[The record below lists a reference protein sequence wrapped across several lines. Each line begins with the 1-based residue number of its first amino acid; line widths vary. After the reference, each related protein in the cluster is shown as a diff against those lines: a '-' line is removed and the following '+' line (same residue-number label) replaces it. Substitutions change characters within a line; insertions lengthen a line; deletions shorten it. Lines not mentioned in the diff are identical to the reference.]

1 MTEPGTRVRGKVAV
15 VAEKPA
21 VARDIAR
28 VLGAVR
34 RGDGCLIGNGYV
46 VTWAIGHLVGLAQP
60 HEIRPEWRRWQRE
73 GLPMLPR
80 EWPLVV
86 DEQRREQFEAVRR
99 ILDDGE
105 VERVVCATDA
115 GREGELIFRYI
126 YEAAGCSKPV
136 SRLWI
141 SSLTAEAI
149 RRGFERLREGREL
162 DPLAAAARGRSRAD
176 WLVGMNLSRACTLA
190 YGEDLTVGRVQTPT
204 LAMVVERELAI
215 RAFVPAD
222 YFAVVATCAGAG
234 RGPGAGSANGAGGA
248 VTPAPA
254 ATWRGT
260 WFRGALPARP
270 DAPGKRDAPASGSSG
285 SSGSFGGFGGPGS
298 SSGPGDSAGPSSVP
312 GSGDGPRRE
321 DRRLP
326 ADGEEARRIAAR
338 TLAGRAEIES
348 VRAETRRQPPPLLY
362 DLTELQRHAN
372 RLFGWSAQHTLAVA
386 QSLYERHKLISY
398 PRTDS
403 RHLPQDVAAT
413 LGAVVQAIAGPYR
426 GLLAPGTGERPLGR
440 RFVDD
445 SRVTDHH
452 AILPTTTVADGIYS
466 DERLLYDLICRR
478 LLAAWHD
485 DHVTSTTTVITAV
498 TSRHGEP
505 AAPADPGRTAA
516 SPEAVVDRYASTGT
530 VVEHMGWKVL
540 DPEPRTAAAPGGGAG
555 GVAAAAADQAPRAGD
570 AGHAGD
576 AGDHR
581 AGTGDQAAAGGDQ
594 AAEPGGRTA
603 EPGDRPASGGTAEAQ
618 VLPAGLAAGQRAAV
632 LAAEPVAGKTRPP
645 RRFTEAT
652 LLTAMETAG
661 RGLEDK
667 ELSEAMR
674 DSGLGTPA
682 TRAEIIEGLLR
693 RAYMERRGKVLA
705 ATDKGVRLIELV
717 HPQVKS
723 PAMTGQW
730 EAQLKRIERGQ
741 GDLGAFMS
749 GIESYV
755 REVVAGVFN
764 APGPPPPGRAPQG
777 TNGGQRATAVAASS
791 ALPATGASPAQ
802 PAAGAGHARAEVAGA
817 IPAHPVAAGADHAQR
832 AAAGASPGHPAAEG
846 RQGGGA
852 AAARQAP
859 PAAAPGA
866 VSWQYPGPAAR
877 GKPAWTPSPSQTRF
891 RFPDQ
896 AGVRGGAS
904 IPHPVTPPPAK
915 PPVSTP
921 PPATPL
927 LSTSP
932 PAAPALSTSPPATPP
947 PSTRRSTPPL
957 FAPPP
962 AVPPSPS
969 AGLGAGRQPQPIA
982 AVPAE
987 RLGELLRS
995 AFRLTAFRPYQEAV
1009 CQTVTGGRD
1018 ALLVMP
1024 TGAGKSLCYQLP
1036 GIARAGTTLVISP
1049 LIALM
1054 EDQVAKLLALGMRA
1068 ERVHSGRDRADS
1080 RRVCGLYLE
1089 GRLDFLFIAPE
1100 RLSVPGF
1107 PELLARRPPALI
1119 AVDEAHC
1126 ISQWGHDFRP
1136 DYRMLGQRLPQLRPA
1151 PVIALTATATPL
1163 VQEDIASQLGLRS
1176 PARFIHGFR
1185 RTNIAVEVAELR
1197 PSGRRQAVRAVLAD
1211 PGRRPAIVYAP
1222 TRKEAEALGEELGAE
1237 LRAAAYHA
1245 GMTGAARDRVQADFQ
1260 AGRLEV
1266 IVATIAF
1273 GMGIDKADIR
1283 TVIHTG
1289 LPGSLE
1295 GYYQEIGRAG
1305 RDGLP
1310 SRAILLYS
1318 FADRRTHEFFHGRD
1332 YPEVHVLEEIWRSLA
1347 AEPQAIDRLRRRM
1360 GLDEEVFDKAFEKL
1374 WIHGGVRVDAEE
1386 QAMRGEAAWVAPYV
1400 AQREHKLAQL
1410 AQMAR
1415 LPESHSCRMLHLVRH
1430 FGDQEDDG
1438 RVCGSCDICAPEAC
1452 LVRRFRRPTAAEDE
1466 VLRHLLETLRGRG
1479 GQSAGQLFREC
1490 AAGPALQRKQFELL
1504 LEGLSRAG
1512 LVRVQEDSFAKDGK
1526 TIRFLRVGLTG
1537 EGYQGE
1543 PDSLLAA
1550 IEIAEETAQAPAR
1563 RGRRRGAAA
1572 AYPGAAG
1579 MGTAAAGTP
1588 EAPDDLGRLDRHGR
1602 RAGHGRGKGS
1612 RAAVA
1617 SDGRSAG
1624 KRPAAAARPASADA
1638 VPAHLWVALRAW
1650 RSAEAKRRRVPAFRI
1665 LSDRVLI
1672 AVAAERPRDEEGLL
1686 AISGIGPTIVSKF
1699 GDALLRLVGGE
1710 GA

>member
-1 MTEPGTRVRGKVAV
+1 LAWSTDCPGGPTRLPRRFPSMSMEADSSGRPGTGDETIRLDDAVVTEPGTRVRGKVAV

-28 VLGAVR
+28 VLGAAR
-34 RGDGCLIGNGYV
+34 RGDGCLVGNGYV

-215 RAFVPAD
+215 RAFVPED
-222 YFAVVATCAGAG
+222 YFEVVATFALAGMG
-234 RGPGAGSANGAGGA
+234 TEAGSATSAAAMAEPVPAASPAVAGTAAG
-248 VTPAPA
+248 VA

-260 WFRGALPARP
+260 WFRGAFPVRP
-270 DAPGKRDAPASGSSG
+270 DAQGRSDAPASGSSG
-285 SSGSFGGFGGPGS
+285 SSGGPGA
-298 SSGPGDSAGPSSVP
+298 PAGPSGLP
-312 GSGDGPRRE
+312 ASGDGPRRE

-452 AILPTTTVADGIYS
+452 AILPTTTVADAIYS

-498 TSRHGEP
+498 TSRHAGP
-505 AAPADPGRTAA
+505 AAPADPGRTEA
-516 SPEAVVDRYASTGT
+516 SPEPIVDRYASTGT
-530 VVEHMGWKVL
+530 VVERLGWKVL
-540 DPEPRTAAAPGGGAG
+540 DPEPRSAAAPGGGAG
-555 GVAAAAADQAPRAGD
+555 GVATAAANQAPGAADHGAG
-570 AGHAGD
+570 A
-576 AGDHR
+576 
-581 AGTGDQAAAGGDQ
+581 GDQAAVGGDQ

-603 EPGDRPASGGTAEAQ
+603 APGDRPAGGGTAEAQ

-645 RRFTEAT
+645 RRLTEAT

-682 TRAEIIEGLLR
+682 TRAETIENLLR

-791 ALPATGASPAQ
+791 ALPAAGASPAQ
-802 PAAGAGHARAEVAGA
+802 PAT
-817 IPAHPVAAGADHAQR
+817 
-832 AAAGASPGHPAAEG
+832 EG

-859 PAAAPGA
+859 PAAAPGTG
-866 VSWQYPGPAAR
+866 SWQYPGPAAR
-877 GKPAWTPSPSQTRF
+877 GKPAWTPPPSQARF
-891 RFPDQ
+891 RFADQ

-904 IPHPVTPPPAK
+904 IPHPATPL
-915 PPVSTP
+915 
-921 PPATPL
+921 PATPP

-932 PAAPALSTSPPATPP
+932 LAPPP

-957 FAPPP
+957 FAPQP

-969 AGLGAGRQPQPIA
+969 AGLGAGGQPIA

-995 AFRLTAFRPYQEAV
+995 AFRLNAFRPYQEAV

-1163 VQEDIASQLGLRS
+1163 VQDDIASQLGLRS

-1237 LRAAAYHA
+1237 LQAAAYHA

-1332 YPEVHVLEEIWRSLA
+1332 YPEVHVLEEIWRSLT
-1347 AEPQAIDRLRRRM
+1347 AEPQAIDRLRRRI

-1386 QAMRGEAAWVAPYV
+1386 QAMRGEAGWVAPYV

-1438 RVCGSCDICAPEAC
+1438 RACGSCDICAPEAC
-1452 LVRRFRRPTAAEDE
+1452 LVRRFRRPTAVEDE

-1550 IEIAEETAQAPAR
+1550 IEIAEETAQPPAR

-1579 MGTAAAGTP
+1579 MGTAEAGTP

-1602 RAGHGRGKGS
+1602 RVGHGRGKGS

-1686 AISGIGPTIVSKF
+1686 AISGIGPTIVSKY

>member
-1 MTEPGTRVRGKVAV
+1 MTEPRTSASGAHGKVAV

-28 VLGAVR
+28 VLGAER
-34 RGDGCLIGNGYV
+34 RGDGCLVGNGYV

-73 GLPMLPR
+73 ALPMLPR

-86 DEQRREQFEAVRR
+86 AEERREQFEAVRR
-99 ILDDGE
+99 ILGDAD

-126 YEAAGCSKPV
+126 YEAAGCNKPV

-149 RRGFERLREGREL
+149 RRGFDRLREGREL

-190 YGEDLTVGRVQTPT
+190 FGEDLTVGRVQTPT

-215 RAFVPAD
+215 RAFVPED
-222 YFAVVATCAGAG
+222 YFEVVATFALAGTA
-234 RGPGAGSANGAGGA
+234 A
-248 VTPAPA
+248 APA
-254 ATWRGT
+254 APPVTWRGT
-260 WFRGALPARP
+260 WFRG
-270 DAPGKRDAPASGSSG
+270 
-285 SSGSFGGFGGPGS
+285 GP
-298 SSGPGDSAGPSSVP
+298 VP
-312 GSGDGPRRE
+312 GMARAEPPGGDGPRRE

-338 TLAGRAEIES
+338 TLAGRAEVES

-386 QSLYERHKLISY
+386 QSLYERYKLISY

-413 LGAVVQAIAGPYR
+413 LGAVVQAVAGAYP
-426 GLLAPGTGERPLGR
+426 GLVAPGTGERPLGR

-445 SRVTDHH
+445 TKVTDHH
-452 AILPTTTVADGIYS
+452 AILPTTTVADGLYG
-466 DERLLYDLICRR
+466 DERRLYDLICRR

-498 TSRHGEP
+498 TSRDGKPPEQGAASMVGATDPGEP
-505 AAPADPGRTAA
+505 
-516 SPEAVVDRYASTGT
+516 VIDRYVSTGT
-530 VVEHMGWKVL
+530 VVEQLGWKVL
-540 DPEPRTAAAPGGGAG
+540 DPEPRPAPGHPGGSSDEAGAAPGLAGGLPAGKGGAG
-555 GVAAAAADQAPRAGD
+555 
-570 AGHAGD
+570 
-576 AGDHR
+576 
-581 AGTGDQAAAGGDQ
+581 
-594 AAEPGGRTA
+594 EPGEGAAGRTA
-603 EPGDRPASGGTAEAQ
+603 GAGAAETQ
-618 VLPAGLAAGQRAAV
+618 VLPAGLAAGQRPAV
-632 LAAEPVAGKTRPP
+632 LGAEPVAGKTRPP

-661 RGLEDK
+661 RTLEDR
-667 ELSEAMR
+667 ELSEAMK

-682 TRAEIIEGLLR
+682 TRAEIIETLLR
-693 RAYMERRGKVLA
+693 RVYMERHGKALA

-723 PAMTGQW
+723 PEMTGRW

-741 GDLGAFMS
+741 GELGAFMS

-755 REVVAGVFN
+755 REVVAGVFA
-764 APGPPPPGRAPQG
+764 APGGPAAILDSPGNNGGAPPGRGGIASAPAPG
-777 TNGGQRATAVAASS
+777 R
-791 ALPATGASPAQ
+791 
-802 PAAGAGHARAEVAGA
+802 PAAPVPDR
-817 IPAHPVAAGADHAQR
+817 PAAPMPDRPAAPMPDRPAAPGTGEAPR
-832 AAAGASPGHPAAEG
+832 RPIAAAGPGRPP
-846 RQGGGA
+846 
-852 AAARQAP
+852 AP
-859 PAAAPGA
+859 PFQPRL
-866 VSWQYPGPAAR
+866 SF
-877 GKPAWTPSPSQTRF
+877 SP
-891 RFPDQ
+891 
-896 AGVRGGAS
+896 
-904 IPHPVTPPPAK
+904 
-915 PPVSTP
+915 
-921 PPATPL
+921 
-927 LSTSP
+927 
-932 PAAPALSTSPPATPP
+932 SPPATAGPSRTPAAAVDTRPTPAPGPAGPP
-947 PSTRRSTPPL
+947 PGPAS
-957 FAPPP
+957 APPP
-962 AVPPSPS
+962 AGAGGVTGLRGGLGFRGGAVVPP
-969 AGLGAGRQPQPIA
+969 AAGRPMPA
-982 AVPAE
+982 GVPAPAANDLQRVAGEPSE

-995 AFRLTAFRPYQEAV
+995 AFRLTAFRPFQEAV
-1009 CQTVTGGRD
+1009 CRTVTAGRD

-1036 GIARAGTTLVISP
+1036 GIARGGTTLVISP

-1054 EDQVAKLLALGMRA
+1054 EDQVAKLCALRLRA
-1068 ERVHSGRDRADS
+1068 ERIHSGRDRADS
-1080 RRVCGLYLE
+1080 RRVCSLYLE

-1107 PELLARRPPALI
+1107 PELLARRPPTLV

-1151 PVIALTATATPL
+1151 PVMALTATATPL
-1163 VQEDIASQLGLRS
+1163 VQDDIASQLGLQA

-1197 PSGRRQAVRAVLAD
+1197 PSGRRQAVRSVLAD
-1211 PGRRPAIVYAP
+1211 AARRPAIVYAP
-1222 TRKEAEALGEELGAE
+1222 TRKEAEALGLELGAE
-1237 LRAAAYHA
+1237 MPAAAYHA
-1245 GMTGAARDRVQADFQ
+1245 GMTAAARDRVQADFQ

-1332 YPEVHVLEEIWRSLA
+1332 YPETHVLDEIWRALS
-1347 AEPQAIDRLRRRM
+1347 AEPQPIDRLRRRL

-1374 WIHGGVRVDAEE
+1374 WIHGGARVDAEE
-1386 QAMRGEAAWVAPYV
+1386 QATRGDSGWQATYA
-1400 AQREHKLAQL
+1400 AQREHKLGQL

-1415 LPESHSCRMLHLVRH
+1415 LPESHACRMLHLVRH

-1438 RVCGSCDICAPEAC
+1438 SPCRVCDICAPESC
-1452 LVRRFRRPTAAEDE
+1452 LVRHFRGPTAAEAE
-1466 VLRHLLETLRGRG
+1466 VLRHLLEALRGRG

-1490 AAGPALQRKQFELL
+1490 AAGRALERKRFELL

-1512 LVRVQEDSFAKDGK
+1512 LVQVQEDSFAKDGK
-1526 TIRFLRVGLTG
+1526 TIRFLRVGLTR
-1537 EGYQGE
+1537 EGFQGDPE
-1543 PDSLLAA
+1543 ALLAG
-1550 IEIAEETAQAPAR
+1550 IEIAEEPAQAPRRRASRKAAAAGGPAPAGGGAR
-1563 RGRRRGAAA
+1563 REGRAGGRRRRQPAS
-1572 AYPGAAG
+1572 GAAG
-1579 MGTAAAGTP
+1579 GGEAPPAGGVAAA
-1588 EAPDDLGRLDRHGR
+1588 
-1602 RAGHGRGKGS
+1602 
-1612 RAAVA
+1612 
-1617 SDGRSAG
+1617 
-1624 KRPAAAARPASADA
+1624 RPAAAATRPASADA
-1638 VPAHLWVALRAW
+1638 VPAHLWAALRAW
-1650 RSAEAKRRRVPAFRI
+1650 RTGEAKRRRVPAFHI
-1665 LSDRVLI
+1665 LSDRVLL

-1686 AISGIGPTIVSKF
+1686 AISGIGPTIVRKY
-1699 GDALLRLVGGE
+1699 GDTLLRLVAGD
-1710 GA
+1710 AP

>member
-1 MTEPGTRVRGKVAV
+1 VTEPGTSVRGKVAV

-28 VLGAVR
+28 VLGASR
-34 RGDGCLIGNGYV
+34 RGDGCLVGNGYV

-86 DEQRREQFEAVRR
+86 DEERREQFEAVRR

-149 RRGFERLREGREL
+149 RHGFERLRDGREM

-215 RAFVPAD
+215 RAFVPED
-222 YFAVVATCAGAG
+222 YFEVVATFALAE
-234 RGPGAGSANGAGGA
+234 
-248 VTPAPA
+248 TPA

-260 WFRGALPARP
+260 WFRGALPAGP
-270 DAPGKRDAPASGSSG
+270 EAPGASDARVSGGPDGPSAV
-285 SSGSFGGFGGPGS
+285 PGS
-298 SSGPGDSAGPSSVP
+298 S
-312 GSGDGPRRE
+312 DGPRRE

-338 TLAGRAEIES
+338 TLAGRADVES

-372 RLFGWSAQHTLAVA
+372 RLHGWSAQHTLAVA

-445 SRVTDHH
+445 ARVTDHH
-452 AILPTTTVADGIYS
+452 AILPTTTAADGLS
-466 DERLLYDLICRR
+466 ADERLLYDLVCRR
-478 LLAAWHD
+478 LLAAWHE

-498 TSRHGEP
+498 TSRDGDLAVPGEPGRPGEKARSGEP
-505 AAPADPGRTAA
+505 APIDLPGRTAA
-516 SPEAVVDRYASTGT
+516 SPEPVVDRYASTGT
-530 VVEHMGWKVL
+530 VVERLGWKVL
-540 DPEPRTAAAPGGGAG
+540 DPEPRTAPAPGHGSGGAPESA
-555 GVAAAAADQAPRAGD
+555 VDR
-570 AGHAGD
+570 
-576 AGDHR
+576 
-581 AGTGDQAAAGGDQ
+581 

-603 EPGDRPASGGTAEAQ
+603 EPGGRIAEPGDRPVSGGAAEAQ
-618 VLPAGLAAGQRAAV
+618 VLPAGLAAGQRATV

-682 TRAEIIEGLLR
+682 TRAEIIENLLR
-693 RAYMERRGKVLA
+693 RAYMERRGKMLA

-741 GDLGAFMS
+741 GELGAFMS

-755 REVVAGVFN
+755 REVVEGVFN
-764 APGPPPPGRAPQG
+764 APAAAAQGRAPLG
-777 TNGGQRATAVAASS
+777 TNGGQRTAAAAVPS
-791 ALPATGASPAQ
+791 ALPA
-802 PAAGAGHARAEVAGA
+802 
-817 IPAHPVAAGADHAQR
+817 
-832 AAAGASPGHPAAEG
+832 
-846 RQGGGA
+846 
-852 AAARQAP
+852 AP
-859 PAAAPGA
+859 
-866 VSWQYPGPAAR
+866 

-891 RFPDQ
+891 RFEESARPRQ
-896 AGVRGGAS
+896 ATAGAMA
-904 IPHPVTPPPAK
+904 PTV
-915 PPVSTP
+915 
-921 PPATPL
+921 
-927 LSTSP
+927 
-932 PAAPALSTSPPATPP
+932 PAAPRGGSSSVAEATGSSRAPAVAGPNPAPAPGPGSP
-947 PSTRRSTPPL
+947 S
-957 FAPPP
+957 FAPRPS
-962 AVPPSPS
+962 ALRPSPLPLT
-969 AGLGAGRQPQPIA
+969 APPMPARGLGAGRQPAA

-987 RLGELLRS
+987 RLGELLRT

-1009 CQTVTGGRD
+1009 CRTVTAGRD

-1054 EDQVAKLLALGMRA
+1054 EDQVAKLAILGMRA

-1080 RRVCGLYLE
+1080 RRVCALYLE

-1136 DYRMLGQRLPQLRPA
+1136 DYRMLGLRLPQLRPA

-1163 VQEDIASQLGLRS
+1163 VQDDIASQLGLLS

-1222 TRKEAEALGEELGAE
+1222 TRKEAEALGEVLGAE
-1237 LRAAAYHA
+1237 LPAAAYHA
-1245 GMTGAARDRVQADFQ
+1245 GMTAAARDRVQADFQ

-1332 YPEVHVLEEIWRSLA
+1332 YPEVHVLEEIWRSLTV
-1347 AEPQAIDRLRRRM
+1347 EPQAIDRLRRRI

-1374 WIHGGVRVDAEE
+1374 WIHGGARVDAEE
-1386 QAMRGEAAWVAPYV
+1386 QATRGDAGWVAPYV

-1415 LPESHSCRMLHLVRH
+1415 LPESHSCRMLHMVRH

-1438 RVCGSCDICAPEAC
+1438 RACGACDICAPEAC
-1452 LVRRFRRPTAAEDE
+1452 LVRHFRRPTAVEDE

-1490 AAGPALQRKQFELL
+1490 AAGPALPRKQFELL

-1526 TIRFLRVGLTG
+1526 TIRFSRVGLTG
-1537 EGYQGE
+1537 EGYQGD
-1543 PDSLLAA
+1543 PDSLLAG
-1550 IEIAEETAQAPAR
+1550 IEIAEEPAQPAR
-1563 RGRRRGAAA
+1563 QRGRRRTAAA
-1572 AYPGAAG
+1572 AFPGAAEA
-1579 MGTAAAGTP
+1579 GTAEG
-1588 EAPDDLGRLDRHGR
+1588 PDALGRLDRRGR
-1602 RAGHGRGKGS
+1602 RVEHSRRKGI
-1612 RAAVA
+1612 RDAA
-1617 SDGRSAG
+1617 SPDGRSAG
-1624 KRPAAAARPASADA
+1624 KLPAAAAAARPASADA
-1638 VPAHLWVALRAW
+1638 VPAHLWTALRAW
-1650 RSAEAKRRRVPAFRI
+1650 RSGEAKRRRVPAFRI

-1672 AVAAERPRDEEGLL
+1672 AVALEQPRDEEGLL
-1686 AISGIGPTIVSKF
+1686 AISGIGPTIVSKY
-1699 GDALLRLVGGE
+1699 GDALLRLVGGD

>member
-1 MTEPGTRVRGKVAV
+1 VRGTVAV

-34 RGDGCLIGNGYV
+34 RGDGCLVGNGYV

-126 YEAAGCSKPV
+126 YEAAGCHKPV

-149 RRGFERLREGREL
+149 RRGFERLREGHEL

-215 RAFVPAD
+215 RAFVPED
-222 YFAVVATCAGAG
+222 YFEVVATFALAGTGMA
-234 RGPGAGSANGAGGA
+234 ANGAGGA
-248 VTPAPA
+248 GGVGGASGAGGAGVTSGAGGAEAPAPGA
-254 ATWRGT
+254 SWRGT
-260 WFRGALPARP
+260 WFRGALPAGVG
-270 DAPGKRDAPASGSSG
+270 AAQEG
-285 SSGSFGGFGGPGS
+285 
-298 SSGPGDSAGPSSVP
+298 

-326 ADGEEARRIAAR
+326 ADGEEARRIAER

-403 RHLPQDVAAT
+403 RHLPEDVAAT
-413 LGAVVQAIAGPYR
+413 LGAVVQAVAGPYR

-452 AILPTTTVADGIYS
+452 AILPTTTVADGIDA

-478 LLAAWHD
+478 LLASWHE

-498 TSRHGEP
+498 TSRTSRHGDP
-505 AAPADPGRTAA
+505 AAPAPGE
-516 SPEAVVDRYASTGT
+516 PGGMEAPAEPAVDRYASTGT
-530 VVEHMGWKVL
+530 VVESQGWKIL
-540 DPEPRTAAAPGGGAG
+540 DPEPRTAPAPGGGA
-555 GVAAAAADQAPRAGD
+555 
-570 AGHAGD
+570 
-576 AGDHR
+576 
-581 AGTGDQAAAGGDQ
+581 
-594 AAEPGGRTA
+594 
-603 EPGDRPASGGTAEAQ
+603 AEAQ

-632 LAAEPVAGKTRPP
+632 LAAEPVAGRTRPP

-682 TRAEIIEGLLR
+682 TRAEIIETLLR

-705 ATDKGVRLIELV
+705 ATDKGVRLVELV

-764 APGPPPPGRAPQG
+764 APGPAVSGRAPQG
-777 TNGGQRATAVAASS
+777 TNGG
-791 ALPATGASPAQ
+791 P
-802 PAAGAGHARAEVAGA
+802 
-817 IPAHPVAAGADHAQR
+817 R
-832 AAAGASPGHPAAEG
+832 AAAAGVSVAP
-846 RQGGGA
+846 
-852 AAARQAP
+852 AAARPAA

-866 VSWQYPGPAAR
+866 GGWQYPGPAER
-877 GKPAWTPSPSQTRF
+877 GKPAWTPSPSQTRL
-891 RFPDQ
+891 RFEQQ
-896 AGVRGGAS
+896 AGPRQAAAGA
-904 IPHPVTPPPAK
+904 TAPPPAA
-915 PPVSTP
+915 
-921 PPATPL
+921 ATGGGSSAAATGGGPRAVAGAAG
-927 LSTSP
+927 SS
-932 PAAPALSTSPPATPP
+932 PAAAVAAGPSSAPAPGHRPP
-947 PSTRRSTPPL
+947 PPL
-957 FAPPP
+957 FAPRPAAPP
-962 AVPPSPS
+962 APPIPS
-969 AGLGAGRQPQPIA
+969 AGPGAGRQPTA
-982 AVPAE
+982 AVPVE
-987 RLGELLRS
+987 RLGELLRT
-995 AFRLTAFRPYQEAV
+995 AFRLTEFRPYQEAV

-1054 EDQVAKLLALGMRA
+1054 EDQVAKLSALGMRA

-1089 GRLDFLFIAPE
+1089 GRLDYLFIAPE

-1163 VQEDIASQLGLRS
+1163 VQDDIASQLGLLS

-1197 PSGRRQAVRAVLAD
+1197 PSGRRQAVRAVLSD

-1245 GMTGAARDRVQADFQ
+1245 GMTAAARDRVQADFQ

-1332 YPEVHVLEEIWRSLA
+1332 YPEVHVLEEIWRSLT
-1347 AEPQAIDRLRRRM
+1347 AEPQAIDRLRRRL

-1374 WIHGGVRVDAEE
+1374 WIHGGARVDGEE
-1386 QAMRGEAAWVAPYV
+1386 QATRGEAGWVAPYV

-1415 LPESHSCRMLHLVRH
+1415 LPESHSCRMLHMVRH

-1452 LVRRFRRPTAAEDE
+1452 LVRHFRRPTAAEDE

-1526 TIRFLRVGLTG
+1526 TIRFLRVGLTS

-1550 IEIAEETAQAPAR
+1550 IEIAEEPAQAPRQR
-1563 RGRRRGAAA
+1563 RSRRGAGAA
-1572 AYPGAAG
+1572 APGAAG
-1579 MGTAAAGTP
+1579 MGTAAAGTL
-1588 EAPDDLGRLDRHGR
+1588 EMPDGLDRRGR

-1612 RAAVA
+1612 RAAMA
-1617 SDGRSAG
+1617 ADGRSAG
-1624 KRPAAAARPASADA
+1624 KVPAAAAATRPASADA
-1638 VPAHLWVALRAW
+1638 IPAHLWTALRAW
-1650 RSAEAKRRRVPAFRI
+1650 RSGEAKRRRVPAFRI
-1665 LSDRVLI
+1665 LTDRVLI
-1672 AVAAERPRDEEGLL
+1672 AVALERPRDEEGLL
-1686 AISGIGPTIVSKF
+1686 AISGIGPTIVGKY

>member
-1 MTEPGTRVRGKVAV
+1 VTEPRTNLGAKIAV

-28 VLGAVR
+28 VLGAER
-34 RGDGCLIGNGYV
+34 RGDGCLTGNGYV

-86 DEQRREQFEAVRR
+86 AEERRDQFEAVRR
-99 ILDDGE
+99 ILADAE

-126 YEAAGCSKPV
+126 YEAAGCRKPV

-190 YGEDLTVGRVQTPT
+190 FGEDLSVGRVQTPT

-215 RAFVPAD
+215 RAFVPED
-222 YFAVVATCAGAG
+222 YFEVVATFGLAGRGRIDGMAAAAAAPPAGAG
-234 RGPGAGSANGAGGA
+234 AEE
-248 VTPAPA
+248 

-260 WFRGALPARP
+260 WFR
-270 DAPGKRDAPASGSSG
+270 APGEVEPAGR
-285 SSGSFGGFGGPGS
+285 GGG
-298 SSGPGDSAGPSSVP
+298 A
-312 GSGDGPRRE
+312 DGPRRE

-326 ADGEEARRIAAR
+326 GDGEEARRIAAR
-338 TLAGRAEIES
+338 TLTGTAEVES
-348 VRAETRRQPPPLLY
+348 VRAEARRQPPPLLY

-372 RLFGWSAQHTLAVA
+372 RLYGWSAQHTLGVA

-413 LGAVVQAIAGPYR
+413 LGAVVLAIAGPYR

-445 SRVTDHH
+445 ARVTDHH
-452 AILPTTTVADGIYS
+452 AILPTTTVADGLYG
-466 DERLLYDLICRR
+466 DERRLYDLVCRR
-478 LLAAWHD
+478 LLAAWHE

-498 TSRHGEP
+498 TSGGGP
-505 AAPADPGRTAA
+505 GAPASAAPPGPPAMGPA
-516 SPEAVVDRYASTGT
+516 GPIVDRYVSTGT
-530 VVEHMGWKVL
+530 VVEQPGWKVL
-540 DPEPRTAAAPGGGAG
+540 DPEPPAPAGRSRGDADTGG
-555 GVAAAAADQAPRAGD
+555 AGD
-570 AGHAGD
+570 AGERRGD
-576 AGDHR
+576 AGGKPE
-581 AGTGDQAAAGGDQ
+581 AGGEQSAAGGD
-594 AAEPGGRTA
+594 
-603 EPGDRPASGGTAEAQ
+603 RPAGGDGPAGAGAEEAQ
-618 VLPAGLAAGQRAAV
+618 LLPAGLAAGLRPAV

-645 RRFTEAT
+645 RRLTEAT

-661 RGLEDK
+661 RALDDK
-667 ELSEAMR
+667 ELSAAMR

-682 TRAEIIEGLLR
+682 TRAEIIETLLR
-693 RAYMERRGKVLA
+693 RTYMERRGKALA

-723 PAMTGQW
+723 PEMTGRW
-730 EAQLKRIERGQ
+730 EAQLKRIERGE
-741 GDLGAFMS
+741 GELGAFMS

-755 REVVAGVFN
+755 SEVVESVF
-764 APGPPPPGRAPQG
+764 
-777 TNGGQRATAVAASS
+777 ASS
-791 ALPATGASPAQ
+791 G
-802 PAAGAGHARAEVAGA
+802 V
-817 IPAHPVAAGADHAQR
+817 
-832 AAAGASPGHPAAEG
+832 AAAGGGPPA
-846 RQGGGA
+846 GA
-852 AAARQAP
+852 AAVSGAAEPPWLRAP
-859 PAAAPGA
+859 RAPRAAPATPAAA
-866 VSWQYPGPAAR
+866 
-877 GKPAWTPSPSQTRF
+877 
-891 RFPDQ
+891 
-896 AGVRGGAS
+896 GG
-904 IPHPVTPPPAK
+904 
-915 PPVSTP
+915 
-921 PPATPL
+921 
-927 LSTSP
+927 P
-932 PAAPALSTSPPATPP
+932 PAAPALPRAMSGKPPAPPQPVPTTPGGP
-947 PSTRRSTPPL
+947 PVGERLPGASGSPTAASLPL
-957 FAPPP
+957 AASSSS
-962 AVPPSPS
+962 AVSGRPDP
-969 AGLGAGRQPQPIA
+969 GVVAGRGRTTAPSQSHFSFNAESRPARPA
-982 AVPAE
+982 ALSAASPAGPRPGTADPGE
-987 RLGELLRS
+987 RLSELLRS
-995 AFRLTAFRPYQEAV
+995 AFRLTSFRPFQEAV
-1009 CQTVTGGRD
+1009 CRTVTAGRD

-1036 GIARAGTTLVISP
+1036 GLARAGTTLVISP

-1054 EDQVAKLLALGMRA
+1054 EDQVAKLAALGLRA
-1068 ERVHSGRDRADS
+1068 ERIHSGRDRADS
-1080 RRVCGLYLE
+1080 RRVCAQYLE

-1107 PELLARRPPALI
+1107 PEFLARRRPALV

-1136 DYRMLGQRLPQLRPA
+1136 DYRLLGQRLPQLRPV

-1163 VQEDIASQLGLRS
+1163 VQDDIASQLGLQA

-1197 PSGRRQAVRAVLAD
+1197 PSGRRAMVRSVLAAA
-1211 PGRRPAIVYAP
+1211 GRRPAIVYAP
-1222 TRKEAEALGEELGAE
+1222 TRKEADALGQELGAE
-1237 LRAAAYHA
+1237 LPAAAYHA
-1245 GMTGAARDRVQADFQ
+1245 GMTAAARDRVQADFL

-1273 GMGIDKADIR
+1273 GMGIDKPDIR

-1332 YPEVHVLEEIWRSLA
+1332 YPETHVLEEIWRSLT
-1347 AEPQAIDRLRRRM
+1347 AEPQAIDRLRRQVR
-1360 GLDEEVFDKAFEKL
+1360 LDEEVFDKAFEKL
-1374 WIHGGVRVDAEE
+1374 WLHGGVRLDAEE
-1386 QAMRGEAAWVAPYV
+1386 QATRGDAGWLAPYL

-1415 LPESHSCRMLHLVRH
+1415 LPESHACRMLHLVRH

-1438 RVCGSCDICAPEAC
+1438 RPCGVCDICAPETC
-1452 LVRRFRRPTAAEDE
+1452 LVRHFRRPTPVEEE
-1466 VLRHLLETLRGRG
+1466 VLRHLLESLRGRG

-1490 AAGPALQRKQFELL
+1490 AAGPGLQRKPFELL

-1526 TIRFLRVGLTG
+1526 TIRFLRVGLTS
-1537 EGYQGE
+1537 EGFQGD
-1543 PDSLLAA
+1543 PDALLAG
-1550 IEIAEETAQAPAR
+1550 IEIAEQPAQAPRQRVR
-1563 RGRRRGAAA
+1563 RSAAPAGRAAAGAAES
-1572 AYPGAAG
+1572 
-1579 MGTAAAGTP
+1579 AAAGTARRRRRQP
-1588 EAPDDLGRLDRHGR
+1588 GADDA
-1602 RAGHGRGKGS
+1602 AGSPG
-1612 RAAVA
+1612 
-1617 SDGRSAG
+1617 AG
-1624 KRPAAAARPASADA
+1624 RPASADA
-1638 VPAHLWVALRAW
+1638 VPAELWAALRAW
-1650 RSAEAKRRRVPAFRI
+1650 RSAEAKRRRVPAFHI
-1665 LSDRVLI
+1665 LTDRVLL
-1672 AVAAERPRDEEGLL
+1672 AVAAERPRDEEDLL
-1686 AISGIGPTIVSKF
+1686 AISGIGPKIASKY
-1699 GDALLRLVGGE
+1699 GATLIRLVAGE
-1710 GA
+1710 AP

>member
-1 MTEPGTRVRGKVAV
+1 MTIEADSSGRSETGDETIRLDEAVVTEPGTRGRGKVAV

-28 VLGAVR
+28 VLGAAR
-34 RGDGCLIGNGYV
+34 RGDGCLVGNGYV

-99 ILDDGE
+99 ILDDAE

-126 YEAAGCSKPV
+126 YEAVGCSKPV

-141 SSLTAEAI
+141 SSLTADAI
-149 RRGFERLREGREL
+149 RRGFERLRDGREL

-215 RAFVPAD
+215 RAFVPED
-222 YFAVVATCAGAG
+222 YYEVVATFALAGMGTA
-234 RGPGAGSANGAGGA
+234 AGSASGALGGA
-248 VTPAPA
+248 VAPAPA

-260 WFRGALPARP
+260 WFRGAFPARP
-270 DAPGKRDAPASGSSG
+270 DAPGKSDARGS
-285 SSGSFGGFGGPGS
+285 GS
-298 SSGPGDSAGPSSVP
+298 SSGPGDPAGPSGLP

-326 ADGEEARRIAAR
+326 ADGEEARRISAR
-338 TLAGRAEIES
+338 TLAGRAEVES

-498 TSRHGEP
+498 TSRHGDV
-505 AAPADPGRTAA
+505 AAPGEPGPLVGPGRTAA
-516 SPEAVVDRYASTGT
+516 SPEPVVDSYASCGT
-530 VVEHMGWKVL
+530 VVERLGWKVL
-540 DPEPRTAAAPGGGAG
+540 DPEPRTAPAPGGGAG
-555 GVAAAAADQAPRAGD
+555 GAAPGAA
-570 AGHAGD
+570 
-576 AGDHR
+576 
-581 AGTGDQAAAGGDQ
+581 DQ

-603 EPGDRPASGGTAEAQ
+603 EPGDRPAGGGTAEAQ
-618 VLPAGLAAGQRAAV
+618 VLPAGLAAGQRPAV

-645 RRFTEAT
+645 RRLTEAT

-682 TRAEIIEGLLR
+682 TRAEIIENLLR

-764 APGPPPPGRAPQG
+764 APGPAPPGRAPQG
-777 TNGGQRATAVAASS
+777 TNGGQRAGAVAASS
-791 ALPATGASPAQ
+791 AL
-802 PAAGAGHARAEVAGA
+802 
-817 IPAHPVAAGADHAQR
+817 
-832 AAAGASPGHPAAEG
+832 AAAGASPAHPAAEG
-846 RQGGGA
+846 REGGGA
-852 AAARQAP
+852 AAARQAA
-859 PAAAPGA
+859 PAAASGA
-866 VSWQYPGPAAR
+866 GQWQYPGPAGR
-877 GKPAWTPSPSQTRF
+877 GKPAWTPPPSQTRF
-891 RFPDQ
+891 RFGEQ
-896 AGVRGGAS
+896 GGVCGGAS
-904 IPHPVTPPPAK
+904 IPHPA
-915 PPVSTP
+915 TP
-921 PPATPL
+921 PPATPP
-927 LSTSP
+927 LSTLP
-932 PAAPALSTSPPATPP
+932 PSRPPLSTQSPATPP
-947 PSTRRSTPPL
+947 LSTWRSTPPL
-957 FAPPP
+957 STPPSRPPLFAPLP

-969 AGLGAGRQPQPIA
+969 AGLGAGRQPIA
-982 AVPAE
+982 VVPPE
-987 RLGELLRS
+987 KLGELLRS

-1009 CQTVTGGRD
+1009 CQTVTAGRD

-1080 RRVCGLYLE
+1080 RRVCALYLE

-1163 VQEDIASQLGLRS
+1163 VQDDIASQLGLRS

-1185 RTNIAVEVAELR
+1185 RTNIEVEVAELR

-1237 LRAAAYHA
+1237 LQAAAYHA
-1245 GMTGAARDRVQADFQ
+1245 GMTAAARDRVQADFQ

-1332 YPEVHVLEEIWRSLA
+1332 YPEVHVLEEIWRSLT
-1347 AEPQAIDRLRRRM
+1347 AEPQAIDRLRRRS

-1374 WIHGGVRVDAEE
+1374 WIHGGARVDAEE
-1386 QAMRGEAAWVAPYV
+1386 QAVRGEAGWVAPYV

-1410 AQMAR
+1410 AQIAR

-1438 RVCGSCDICAPEAC
+1438 RACGSCDICAPEAC
-1452 LVRRFRRPTAAEDE
+1452 LVRRFRRPTAVEDE

-1512 LVRVQEDSFAKDGK
+1512 LVRVQEDAFAKDGK
-1526 TIRFLRVGLTG
+1526 TIRFLRVGLTS

-1550 IEIAEETAQAPAR
+1550 IEIAEEPAQPPR
-1563 RGRRRGAAA
+1563 LRGRRAAA
-1572 AYPGAAG
+1572 AAAFLG
-1579 MGTAAAGTP
+1579 GPEGGTSETAGT
-1588 EAPDDLGRLDRHGR
+1588 LGRLDPSAGRGR
-1602 RAGHGRGKGS
+1602 RKGS
-1612 RAAVA
+1612 RAAA
-1617 SDGRSAG
+1617 GSDGRSAG

-1638 VPAHLWVALRAW
+1638 VPAHLWAALRAW
-1650 RSAEAKRRRVPAFRI
+1650 RTAEAKRRRVPAFHI
-1665 LSDRVLI
+1665 LTDRVLI

-1686 AISGIGPTIVSKF
+1686 AISGIGPTIVRKY
-1699 GDALLRLVGGE
+1699 GDTLLRMVGGE